1 MTAVAVPVGVVGA
14 RGGGGVVVRGRVAAL
29 VRKRVADV
37 AGHRATGTVE
47 AAVLDPLLELLD
59 RVRRRVVL
67 DGRRLRD
74 RIRLDGRDAGL
85 SCERTLDDRLLGRV
99 VQPADVENGRGQLVA
114 APAVLAV
121 AVVTV
126 VCL

>member
-1 MTAVAVPVGVVGA
+1 MTAVAASVGVVGA
-14 RGGGGVVVRGRVAAL
+14 RGGGVVVRGRVGAL

-59 RVRRRVVL
+59 RGRRRVVL

-99 VQPADVENGRGQLVA
+99 VQPADVEYGRGQLVA

-126 VCL
+126 VGL